1 MPEPT
6 FDLLFWLD
14 LETGGLKIGTDRI
27 LEIAWFFTDSD
38 LRLLTPVRQRLAC
51 IEPLGARTDL
61 DGNLFNPA
69 SPHDWETPEFFDQRG
84 RTPNFVQDMHA
95 ETGLRMDHLVAAP
108 EMVLTDARHFERMY
122 LDDLFSAKEA
132 LGGEANY
139 QVVLAGAGVSHMEAY
154 MLSDLLPRRFPLT
167 PSPSGSSGMA
177 YWHYDVSTA
186 ARCLPS
192 GLLDQAR
199 HWLRDPECPYDL
211 IACEGGD
218 DQWNE
223 SNLIKPAKAGDLSV
237 LEFDLFDGG
246 VVKHR
251 ALSDVV
257 ESLVDARLIRR
268 LNQIPEVLTSQS

>member
-14 LETGGLKIGTDRI
+14 LESSGLGVGKDRI

-51 IEPLGARTDL
+51 IEPVGARTDP

-69 SPHDWETPEFFDQRG
+69 RRGDWETPEFFDQRG
-84 RTPNFVQDMHA
+84 PVPNLVQDMHA
-95 ETGLRMDHLVAAP
+95 ESGLRNDHLIAAP

-132 LGGEANY
+132 SGGEGNY
-139 QVVLAGAGVSHMEAY
+139 RVVISGAGVSHMDAH
-154 MLSDLLPRRFPLT
+154 MLADLLPRRFPLM

-186 ARCLPS
+186 ARCLPP
-192 GLLDQAR
+192 GLLEQAR
-199 HWLRDPECPYDL
+199 RWLHDPECPYDL

-237 LEFDLFDGG
+237 LEFDLFGGG

-257 ESLVDARLIRR
+257 ESLMDARLIRR
-268 LNQIPEVLTSQS
+268 LNEVPEVLTSQS